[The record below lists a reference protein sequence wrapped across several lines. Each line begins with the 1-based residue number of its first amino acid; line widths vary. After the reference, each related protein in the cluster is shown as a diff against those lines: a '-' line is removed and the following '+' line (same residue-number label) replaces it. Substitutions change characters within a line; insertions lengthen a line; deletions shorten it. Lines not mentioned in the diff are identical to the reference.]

1 MVYLEYKKLRTKE
14 KNMSAYQIRSIK
26 KTATGKQYLL
36 KKRDNSYAIA
46 TYVSADG
53 NCISPIHTGQMQ
65 YIYNIWNKIQGKF
78 QPVT

>member
-1 MVYLEYKKLRTKE
+1 
-14 KNMSAYQIRSIK
+14 MSAYQTKSIK
-26 KTATGKQYLL
+26 KTATGKHYLV
-36 KKRDNSYAIA
+36 KHRNNSYSIA
-46 TYVSADG
+46 LYVSSDG